1 MFEELDV
8 TQLVVAGGGLLVCV
22 LAVLVLDHTAAHH
35 LRALH
40 SISKWQFS
48 EVLVVDEEQPELPQM
63 GV

>member
-8 TQLVVAGGGLLVCV
+8 TQLIVVGGGLLVCV

-35 LRALH
+35 LRAVH
-40 SISKWQFS
+40 SIGKWQFG
-48 EVLVVDEEQPELPQM
+48 EAVLVDEEQPELPQM